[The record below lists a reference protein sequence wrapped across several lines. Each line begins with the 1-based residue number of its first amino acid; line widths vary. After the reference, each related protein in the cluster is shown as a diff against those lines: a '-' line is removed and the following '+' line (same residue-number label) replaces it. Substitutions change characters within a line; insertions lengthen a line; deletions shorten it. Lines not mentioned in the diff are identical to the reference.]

1 MSSGM
6 SEWHSATDLYKAMDR
21 LGGDQLFETIDARQR
36 ELDDMHKM
44 SGATTLDRSMR
55 ASSFFDRST
64 TSSNRF
70 ERGHSVARLDVNDT
84 KGRPGSSNWSRRTRS
99 SSVSLPR
106 SATKRG
112 RSEDFSSSTRGNL
125 TPQLKVVK
133 LDNAD
138 TTSRS
143 SSVAQSPTL
152 DDGVFVK
159 PTMPSITRLKPPRIY
174 SSEPISRSR
183 LTIPKRRFSPEP
195 ESKYAKVLPGL
206 RRPAIEIVELA
217 ELKRIIRMTPLTEF
231 DLPINFTP
239 KQKKRVSL
247 TTDVTSIVT
256 TPALQHV
263 ETVEFSLPISFIREC
278 TRARSLGR
286 TPAGPSS
293 RKTTR
298 LSSQTPE
305 DLESRIATRSSNRK
319 LMKDGKDTAN
329 EELFEHQTRALS
341 QGTSFAEHSGSSET
355 TSEDAREDYATAG
368 SSKAAVRSRL
378 ARKSAQEK
386 EVNQTKVTAEKE
398 TSNAESGTK
407 EEIAEECKVKEEV
420 NDDEDMREMAPQV
433 EELSRGEKEEA
444 ERTKEEESVEMI
456 SNSAVGGSLEVGLT
470 GEEEERRGG
479 SEDGYLSGAAGA
491 SRHNL
496 SLSEDDDEEA
506 TLHIVE
512 SAEEDEVTASS
523 EERVIY
529 DSDQQTSNEDHEAS
543 KEECT
548 FNCAKMVLDEILDE
562 ICGRIDE
569 RTDIMSRGLITEPLR
584 RPGERR
590 IVPPLRIRLPQ
601 PRNVR
606 ERKPARSKDYS
617 PPGWSGGRQK
627 IETALIDVHVSP
639 KRITHYE
646 YRTRRSSRLVE
657 SLSNALTEVATSSSY
672 SRSPLFDE
680 SPRIASQKGFLSS
693 AKKTSRGR
701 KKGAMSIGSRQ
712 RMSSGA
718 TRSVSVLQS
727 LEEVSLRMVTP
738 SASTS
743 PGLTCCTETIE
754 ALLKES
760 EDLIADLSSLASQ
773 ISPQSEES
781 LERSSDKSIISS
793 EERLRSQ
800 DGPFTKEVQ
809 QEEISFESSFFT
821 DDEQKSVDLQETAA
835 KNDENVSAELSKSN
849 CGTTSN
855 SRQSRGKTLP
865 YAEMF
870 PELFPSKRR
879 KRSAKRAQEQSS
891 YISEPIVPIPFEEEV
906 AAKDGKKKVDGANED
921 YTSVLNL
928 TSSKTESMSEMQRPG
943 YNEMA
948 DSPMLSARERKLR
961 REARSMIPL
970 KASVERMTSYPSCTQ
985 TDDIVEEADEKLTDD
1000 EVAEDESA
1008 LWVPR
1013 GRDPSVSE
1021 RKTRRLTEPTKSS
1034 PAAHLRNV
1042 SRGAHGHG
1050 LRAKST
1056 AFAEKPQLTI
1066 VTRSRAH
1073 GGSLVDSSQANVAQQ
1088 IKIEGTQDPASAVES
1103 KEQSSQRRIR
1113 SKGVAHES
1121 AGRGDVAVSS
1131 VDLMPAA
1138 AKLSKRARRGSS
1150 AAVIANETDEQL
1162 STENEPKKGVDEVTG
1177 DVAEKLKTKR
1187 DESDSQR
1194 ELAAKNRAAPPRM
1207 PYFKRISLR
1216 RKLNPLAIGLKSR
1229 MDDDERSD
1237 FYREILLRGEE
1248 IRIADEKEIDVDI
1261 ETVAQVEDDETIAPN
1276 PATEIAAS
1284 INEIS
1289 PRPTHIDEETG
1300 ETVED
1305 GIADIQQL
1313 VTKESEERRVVASKM
1328 LDVILAEYAAELA
1341 TEHVIGSA
1349 SIQYNIM
1356 VKNSYRLKD
1365 SIPIFTKEKRNTAKW
1380 AHKML
1385 IERLPLPILATYVN
1399 MLRFCRTTGRS
1410 LIDLLVR
1417 EETSDNKL
1425 KTMNSRIAEFI
1436 FVKVREPQT
1445 AAISRTLNKRRI
1457 ECVYVIAVSPSISY
1471 ADCHSKERSHEYM
1484 FKTLLPNVVGKV
1496 EQLRITLPMNSKF
1509 SACEVAEFAIDT
1521 VAKKVTEVRRQHPDM
1536 RIVLAGWGTSC
1547 VINHQVVNVV
1557 SNVSAILNFAFP
1569 LKTAEGMR
1577 GDVDDD
1583 ILLTY
1588 CPSLFIVGEEAID
1601 CDVREIQRMAY
1612 RMKTPAG
1619 VIVIGSADSNLH
1631 VSILRLCVER
1641 FTQRTVERALLDD
1654 IVDFLERYCS
1664 RSVKNVRPLRPIL
1677 PYDTNDVDLSI
1688 FKASSNSNF
1697 SPRYVPVKQKRE
1709 LELERLSMKKLFVD
1723 CGDEKRVFKRPHSAE
1738 TIVVE
1743 ATGSAFQDNMSSTI
1757 TNISRE
1763 VLSEDTSALEPI
1775 KEPSSSS
1782 AVPTSS

>member
-496 SLSEDDDEEA
+496 SLSEDDDEE
-506 TLHIVE
+506 
-512 SAEEDEVTASS
+512 
-523 EERVIY
+523 
-529 DSDQQTSNEDHEAS
+529 
-543 KEECT
+543 CT

-718 TRSVSVLQS
+718 TRSQS

-928 TSSKTESMSEMQRPG
+928 TSSK
-943 YNEMA
+943 
-948 DSPMLSARERKLR
+948 
-961 REARSMIPL
+961 I
-970 KASVERMTSYPSCTQ
+970 ERMTSYPSCTQ